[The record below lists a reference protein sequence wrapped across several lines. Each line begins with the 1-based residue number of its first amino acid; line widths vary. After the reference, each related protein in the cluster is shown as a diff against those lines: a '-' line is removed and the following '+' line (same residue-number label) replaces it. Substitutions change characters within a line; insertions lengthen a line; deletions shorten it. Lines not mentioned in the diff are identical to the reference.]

1 LLLRRQLLSLG
12 KKSIKNLTKAM
23 STVGEVD
30 ILMGATHLKLNPNQQ
45 IKTRNMIEGTT
56 YKILKYLTRMREGV
70 VNTTHRM
77 INMSNVAIR
86 ILGLTIEVQDLQLT
100 QDAKK
105 VGLIIA
111 IKGYLDLKIVR
122 IPV

>member
-1 LLLRRQLLSLG
+1 
-12 KKSIKNLTKAM
+12 M
-23 STVGEVD
+23 STVGVVK
-30 ILMGATHLKLNPNQQ
+30 ILMGATHLKLNPYQQ

-56 YKILKYLTRMREGV
+56 YKILNYLTRMQEEA
-70 VNTTHRM
+70 VNTTHRT
-77 INMSNVAIR
+77 INMSDGATR

-111 IKGYLDLKIVR
+111 IEGYLHLKIVR